1 MWQSNWATSVVALV
15 CHMGQPNRRQMGK
28 GCKSTGF
35 AMVCPIGAQRIL
47 ALGPTSAPIG
57 HVYGVWDWCA
67 FPVVADSD
75 YMIFLKDTV
84 ERSYIV
90 DCCTIGLVAFP
101 IVADSDYTVF
111 L

>member
-57 HVYGVWDWCA
+57 HVYGDP
-67 FPVVADSD
+67 FLQ
-75 YMIFLKDTV
+75 MIK
-84 ERSYIV
+84 
-90 DCCTIGLVAFP
+90 
-101 IVADSDYTVF
+101 
-111 L
+111 